1 MAEDF
6 SKPEDWDPADGDG
19 SDPPSRPAL
28 HSSHVVM
35 VGVSAEVAIAIAV
48 ASFAM
53 GAALT
58 GALCYFLQFR
68 KNAAKRVSNI
78 YFHKRTRNHKKM
90 RTTKTKLVAP
100 LIVLSS
106 DRHVSRQIIF
116 SQIRSS
122 RLSRGGVDCSTV
134 GDDGDEDSPM
144 MIGLSPTVTTVT
156 PASGGQRRPPAVA
169 ADGAT
174 PTA

>member
-6 SKPEDWDPADGDG
+6 SKPEDWDPAAAAG
-19 SDPPSRPAL
+19 DPPSRPAL

-48 ASFAM
+48 ASFTM

-78 YFHKRTRNHKKM
+78 YFLAPMYVEKPQKKG
-90 RTTKTKLVAP
+90 P
-100 LIVLSS
+100 LQKQSLL
-106 DRHVSRQIIF
+106 
-116 SQIRSS
+116 
-122 RLSRGGVDCSTV
+122 RL
-134 GDDGDEDSPM
+134 
-144 MIGLSPTVTTVT
+144 LLY
-156 PASGGQRRPPAVA
+156 
-169 ADGAT
+169 
-174 PTA
+174 

>member
-78 YFHKRTRNHKKM
+78 YFLAHMYVEKPQKNAHYKNKACCASYCTELRQTC
-90 RTTKTKLVAP
+90 TK
-100 LIVLSS
+100 
-106 DRHVSRQIIF
+106 
-116 SQIRSS
+116 
-122 RLSRGGVDCSTV
+122 
-134 GDDGDEDSPM
+134 
-144 MIGLSPTVTTVT
+144 
-156 PASGGQRRPPAVA
+156 
-169 ADGAT
+169 
-174 PTA
+174 

>member
-6 SKPEDWDPADGDG
+6 SKPEDWDPAAAG
-19 SDPPSRPAL
+19 DPPSRPAL

-78 YFHKRTRNHKKM
+78 
-90 RTTKTKLVAP
+90 
-100 LIVLSS
+100 
-106 DRHVSRQIIF
+106 
-116 SQIRSS
+116 
-122 RLSRGGVDCSTV
+122 
-134 GDDGDEDSPM
+134 
-144 MIGLSPTVTTVT
+144 
-156 PASGGQRRPPAVA
+156 
-169 ADGAT
+169 
-174 PTA
+174 